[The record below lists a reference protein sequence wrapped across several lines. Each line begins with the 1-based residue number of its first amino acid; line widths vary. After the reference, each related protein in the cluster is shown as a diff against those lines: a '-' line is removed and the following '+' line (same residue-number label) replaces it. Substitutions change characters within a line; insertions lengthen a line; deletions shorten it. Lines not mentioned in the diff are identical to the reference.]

1 MSLVTQEKPLSDTSV
16 TGRDRPN
23 FLQFIGRHNN
33 GETSEALRDALQE
46 IVAAMEQVDQD
57 HGIRQSKAQLKIT
70 IDLKRKKDV
79 YEVTIN
85 HEIKK
90 PKSPAGT
97 DIMWATPGN
106 GLVQENPRQQKFSF
120 TEVVKPIRHPVDT
133 GQPIVD

>member
-16 TGRDRPN
+16 AVRDRPT

-46 IVAAMEQVDQD
+46 IVAAMEQLEQD
-57 HGIRQSKAQLKIT
+57 HSIRTSKGSLKIT
-70 IDLKRKKDV
+70 IDLKRAKGV

-90 PKSPAGT
+90 PKAPAGT
-97 DIMWATPGN
+97 DIMWATAGN
-106 GLVQENPRQQKFSF
+106 GLVQENPKQQRFPF
-120 TEVVKPIRHPVDT
+120 TEVVKPIRQPVDT